1 LRENTRTVRAGGRGP
16 LAAGID
22 GNQEPPDED
31 VFFDMNVKQHL
42 R

>member
-1 LRENTRTVRAGGRGP
+1 MRSELYLPYVAGHF
-16 LAAGID
+16 AVGID